1 MTESQISV
9 SSSQV
14 KNSGRRK
21 RIIITTYGSYGDVH
35 PYMAI
40 AIELQARGHRVAMAM
55 SEDYRPKIEAEG
67 IEFHAIR
74 PDAIINMHLDGPLIQ
89 ALKECNRESEYA
101 ISYVLM
107 PHVRSTYSD
116 LKQAVA
122 GADLLVT
129 HHLSFAGGLVAETTG
144 IPWVSSVLS
153 PLSLMSAYDLPNA
166 LPSKASSY
174 EQALALVANDMQ
186 MRYTRWNA
194 RFLSAPARQLRAD
207 LGLPP
212 SCDPLF
218 EGQHSPNLVL
228 ALFSSLLA
236 APQPDWPNRAIVT
249 GFPFYDR
256 HYDRKLSPEL
266 EAFLESGNPPIVFTL
281 GSLFVWTPGN
291 FYLES
296 AIAAQQLGC
305 RAVLL
310 VGPLMQ
316 NFRSDQLPEGII
328 AVDYAPHS
336 QIFPRAA
343 AIVHHGGVGTTGQAL
358 RAGKPMLVVPH
369 AHDQPDNAARLVRLG
384 VARTISALDYNADRL
399 ATELKHLL
407 FDPKY
412 ANKAAQV
419 SQLLQKENGIAEA
432 SNAIEA
438 YLNGDLNKFISLR
451 SLSDS

>member
-14 KNSGRRK
+14 KKSVRGK
-21 RIIITTYGSYGDVH
+21 RIVMTTYGSYGDVH

-40 AIELQARGHRVAMAM
+40 AIELQARGHRVVMAM
-55 SEDYRPKIEAEG
+55 SESYRPKIEAEG
-67 IEFHAIR
+67 IEFHPIR
-74 PDAIINMHLDGPLIQ
+74 PDAVINIQQDGPLIQ
-89 ALKECNRESEYA
+89 ALKESKRESEYA
-101 ISYVLM
+101 ISYALM
-107 PHVRSTYSD
+107 PHLRSTYSD
-116 LKQAVA
+116 LKQAVQ

-129 HHLSFAGGLVAETTG
+129 HHLSFAGALVAETTG

-153 PLSLMSAYDLPNA
+153 PISLMSAYDLPNA
-166 LPSKASSY
+166 LPSNASSY
-174 EQALALVANDMQ
+174 EQALALLANDMQ
-186 MRYTRWNA
+186 MRYTRWYS

-212 SCDPLF
+212 SYDPFF

-236 APQPDWPNRAIVT
+236 APQPDWPIRSCVT

-256 HYDRKLSPEL
+256 NYDRELSPEL
-266 EAFLESGNPPIVFTL
+266 EAFLEAGKPPIVFTL

-296 AIAAQQLGC
+296 AIAAQQLGD

-310 VGPLMQ
+310 VGPLAN
-316 NFRSDQLPEGII
+316 NFPSDRLPEGII

-358 RAGKPMLVVPH
+358 RSGKPMLVVPF

-384 VARTISALDYNADRL
+384 VARTISSDDCNADLL

-412 ANKAAQV
+412 ATNAAQMR
-419 SQLLQKENGIAEA
+419 QIMETENGIAEA
-432 SNAIEA
+432 SDAIEA
-438 YLNGDLNKFISLR
+438 YLNGDLNQFISWR
-451 SLSDS
+451 SRSGS

>member
-9 SSSQV
+9 SPSQV
-14 KNSGRRK
+14 KHSLRGK

-55 SEDYRPKIEAEG
+55 SEGYRPKIEAEG
-67 IEFHAIR
+67 IEFQALR
-74 PDAIINMHLDGPLIQ
+74 PDVAINIYQDGPLIQ
-89 ALKECNRESEYA
+89 ALKECDRESEYA
-101 ISYVLM
+101 ISYILM
-107 PHVRSTYSD
+107 PHLRSTYSD
-116 LKQAVA
+116 LKQAVQ
-122 GADLLVT
+122 GADLLLT
-129 HHLSFAGGLVAETTG
+129 HHLSFTGALVAETTG

-153 PLSLMSAYDLPNA
+153 PISLMSAYDMPTA
-166 LPSKASSY
+166 LPSNASSY
-174 EQALALVANDMQ
+174 EEALALVANDLQ
-186 MRYTRWNA
+186 MRYARWNA

-207 LGLPP
+207 LGLAP
-212 SCDPLF
+212 SYDPLF

-236 APQPDWPNRAIVT
+236 APQPDWPARSIVT

-256 HYDRKLSPEL
+256 NFDQELSPEL

-296 AIAAQQLGC
+296 AIAAQQLGY

-310 VGPLMQ
+310 VGPLVQ
-316 NFRSDQLPEGII
+316 NFPSDRLPEGII

-336 QIFPRAA
+336 QIFSRAA

-358 RAGKPMLVVPH
+358 RSGKPMLVVPH

-384 VARTISALDYNADRL
+384 VARTISARDCNADRL